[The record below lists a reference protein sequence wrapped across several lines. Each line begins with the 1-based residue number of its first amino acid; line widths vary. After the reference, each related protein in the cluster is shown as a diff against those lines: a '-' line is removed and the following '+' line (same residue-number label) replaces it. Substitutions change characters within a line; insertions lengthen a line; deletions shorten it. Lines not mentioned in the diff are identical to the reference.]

1 MSVPLWVKRILDH
14 TGVPYREHHHPPVA
28 SASHLARAEHVPGRR
43 VAKIVLLAA
52 GKRPVAVVLPAPAR
66 LDLGRVKAVLGEEDL
81 RLATEA
87 EIGTWFKGC
96 EPGSVPPLRL
106 RGDECILMDRS
117 LAHLGPLLFPAGRQ
131 EEAVEVFFRDW
142 YRAVRPGVGRFARPA
157 NGFGDG
163 PAAPTVLVVED
174 ESDTNQL
181 LCRLLER
188 EGIVCHGVE
197 EGSQALAV
205 AQAMRPSAILLDLM
219 LPGMSGFEVY
229 EQLRRTGS
237 IKRIPCIVVTA
248 LDDEASRQRGQQLGA
263 DAYLTKPFAPQA
275 LVSEVHQLLADAR
288 V

>member
-28 SASHLARAEHVPGRR
+28 TASHLAHAEHVPGRR
-43 VAKIVLLAA
+43 VAKTVLLVA
-52 GKRPVAVVLPAPAR
+52 GKRPVAVVLPATAR

-163 PAAPTVLVVED
+163 PPRPRPGQGRPRRGGPAPGHGGRDRRVV
-174 ESDTNQL
+174 QGL
-181 LCRLLER
+181 
-188 EGIVCHGVE
+188 
-197 EGSQALAV
+197 
-205 AQAMRPSAILLDLM
+205 
-219 LPGMSGFEVY
+219 
-229 EQLRRTGS
+229 
-237 IKRIPCIVVTA
+237 
-248 LDDEASRQRGQQLGA
+248 
-263 DAYLTKPFAPQA
+263 
-275 LVSEVHQLLADAR
+275 
-288 V
+288 